1 MITENSSLKYLFG
14 LKVREL
20 RLQKKLSF
28 QELADASGMSVSY
41 LSEIEKGKKYPKGD
55 KIIHLAEALDASYD
69 YLVSLKVPKKI
80 EPVAKLLQS
89 KFLREFPLEMFGLD
103 PQKIIEMVSNAPEK
117 INAFLSTILQIA
129 RNYEMKQDLFY
140 QAALRS
146 YQEMHDNYFPEL
158 EQDVMDFR
166 RKYHLGRG
174 YAVSLEE
181 LEKTLSEAFG
191 IKVERDSLKH
201 YADLRHLRSFYLP
214 EKKQLLLNTQLT
226 SGQEKFLI
234 ARELAFQHL
243 KFKERP
249 QETPPQQTS
258 TFDELLNN
266 YKASYFSAALLME
279 KKAVIKDIR
288 HFANMEKYDQEVFLN
303 FLTKYDATPE
313 MLLQRLT
320 NILPK
325 YFGIHNLFFLRF
337 LGTDDFSR
345 YELTKELHL
354 SRFHNPHANQ
364 LNEHYC
370 RRWISIGIIKNLRS
384 QQKLK
389 KEEQVLTGV
398 QISKYHMTPNQYLC
412 IAIAKPNESNP
423 DESISVTI
431 GFLVDAQLKRN
442 INFLN
447 DPSLTTR
454 IVNTTCE
461 RCSITDCNVRMAPP
475 VIIEEQQK
483 ETAISEALKKIRGIA

>member
-1 MITENSSLKYLFG
+1 MITENSSLKYIFG

-20 RLQKKLSF
+20 RLQKNLSF
-28 QELADASGMSVSY
+28 QELSEASGLSVSY
-41 LSEIEKGKKYPKGD
+41 LSEIEKGKKYPKGE
-55 KIIHLAEALDASYD
+55 KIISLAHALDASYD

-89 KFLREFPLEMFGLD
+89 NFLREFPLEMFGLD

-117 INAFLSTILQIA
+117 ITAFLSTIMQIA
-129 RNYEMKQDLFY
+129 RNYEMRQDQFY

-146 YQEMHDNYFPEL
+146 YQEMNDNYFPEL
-158 EQDVMDFR
+158 EQAAVDFR
-166 RKYHLGRG
+166 KKHEMGRLPH
-174 YAVSLEE
+174 VRLETLEE
-181 LEKTLSEAFG
+181 LLLSYG
-191 IKVERDSLKH
+191 IRVDRERLTNH
-201 YADLRHLRSFYLP
+201 PELHHLRSFYKESRKLLMLGA
-214 EKKQLLLNTQLT
+214 QL
-226 SGQEKFLI
+226 SPAQEKFLI
-234 ARELAFQHL
+234 ARELAFQFL
-243 KFKERP
+243 ELKERP
-249 QETPPQQTS
+249 EETPPQDAS

-279 KKAVIKDIR
+279 KKEVIKDIR
-288 HFANMEKYDQEVFLN
+288 HFAGMSEYREEVFLD
-303 FLTKYDATPE
+303 FLSKYDATPE
-313 MLLQRLT
+313 MLMQRLT
-320 NILPK
+320 NILPR

-384 QQKLK
+384 QQKLSQS
-389 KEEQVLTGV
+389 EHVLTGV
-398 QISKYHMTPNQYLC
+398 QISKYWQTPNQYLC
-412 IAIAKPNESNP
+412 LAIAKPNESDP
-423 DESISVTI
+423 KESISVTI
-431 GFLVDAQLKRN
+431 GFLVDAQLRRN

-447 DPSLTTR
+447 DPNVASKT
-454 IVNTTCE
+454 VNTTCE

-475 VIIEEQQK
+475 SVIEREKKEE
-483 ETAISEALKKIRGIA
+483 AIHEALQKIRKNH

>member
-1 MITENSSLKYLFG
+1 MISENSSLKYLFG
-14 LKVREL
+14 LKIREL
-20 RLQKKLSF
+20 RLQKNLSF
-28 QELADASGMSVSY
+28 QELSEATGLSISY

-55 KIIHLAEALDASYD
+55 KIIQLADALDASYD

-89 KFLREFPLEMFGLD
+89 NFLREFPLEMFGLD

-129 RNYEMKQDLFY
+129 RNYEMKQEQFY

-158 EQDVMDFR
+158 EQQVMDFR
-166 RKYHLGRG
+166 RKYQIGRA
-174 YAVSLEE
+174 YQVSLEQLE
-181 LEKTLSEAFG
+181 QSLEKYFG
-191 IKVERDSLKH
+191 IALDREQFRQ
-201 YADLRHLRSFYLP
+201 YEALRHLRSFYLP
-214 EKKQLLLNTQLT
+214 EQKKLLLNSHLT
-226 SGQEKFLI
+226 RGQEKFLI
-234 ARELAFQHL
+234 ARELAFQYL
-243 KFKERP
+243 QYRERP
-249 QETPPQQTS
+249 LETPPQQTS

-279 KKAVIKDIR
+279 KKEVIKDIR
-288 HFANMEKYDQEVFLN
+288 HFAGMPRWREEVFLN
-303 FLTKYDATPE
+303 FLDKYDATPE
-313 MLLQRLT
+313 MLMQRLT

-384 QQKLK
+384 QQKLRQSR
-389 KEEQVLTGV
+389 QVLTGV
-398 QISKYHMTPNQYLC
+398 QISKYWMTPNQYLC

-423 DESISVTI
+423 EESISVTI

-447 DPSLTTR
+447 DPELTTR

-461 RCSITDCNVRMAPP
+461 RCSIPDCNVRTAPP
-475 VIIEEQQK
+475 VVIEQQQR
-483 ETAISEALKKIRGIA
+483 EEAIGAALQKIRKNQ

>member
-1 MITENSSLKYLFG
+1 MITENSSLRYLFG
-14 LKVREL
+14 LKVKEL

-28 QELADASGMSVSY
+28 QELAEASGMSISY

-55 KIIHLAEALDASYD
+55 KIIHLAKALDASYD

-80 EPVAKLLQS
+80 EPVANLLQS
-89 KFLREFPLEMFGLD
+89 NFIREFPLEMFGLD
-103 PQKIIEMVSNAPEK
+103 SQKIIEMVSNAPEK

-129 RNYEMKQDLFY
+129 RNYEMKQEQFY

-158 EQDVMDFR
+158 EQHVTDFR
-166 RKYHLGRG
+166 RKYAFGRG
-174 YAVSLEE
+174 YEVSLEK
-181 LEKTLSEAFG
+181 LESTLKHDFG
-191 IKVERDSLKH
+191 ITIKRDLLQDYPELK
-201 YADLRHLRSFYLP
+201 HLRSFYLP
-214 EKKQLLLNTQLT
+214 AKKELLLNTNLT
-226 SGQEKFLI
+226 SGQEKFLV
-234 ARELAFQHL
+234 ARELAFQYL
-243 KFKERP
+243 KYKDRP
-249 QETPPQQTS
+249 QETPPQQAS
-258 TFDELLNN
+258 TFEELLNN

-279 KKAVIKDIR
+279 KKEVIKDIR
-288 HFANMEKYDQEVFLN
+288 RFAGMSKWDDDMFLD
-303 FLTKYDATPE
+303 FLSKYDATPE

-370 RRWISIGIIKNLRS
+370 RRWISIGIIKKLRS
-384 QQKLK
+384 RQKLK
-389 KEEQVLTGV
+389 KQEQVLTGV
-398 QISKYHMTPNQYLC
+398 QISKYHQTPSQYLC
-412 IAIAKPNESNP
+412 IAIAKANETNP
-423 DESISVTI
+423 KESISVTI

-442 INFLN
+442 INLLN
-447 DPSLTTR
+447 DPDLTTR
-454 IVNTTCE
+454 TVNTTCE
-461 RCSITDCNVRMAPP
+461 RCAITDCEVRMAPP
-475 VIIEEQQK
+475 VIIEQQQK
-483 ETAISEALKKIRGIA
+483 EMAINDALKKIQEID

>member
-1 MITENSSLKYLFG
+1 MITENSSLRYLFG

-28 QELADASGMSVSY
+28 QELAEASGMSISY

-55 KIIHLAEALDASYD
+55 KIIHLAKALDASYD

-89 KFLREFPLEMFGLD
+89 NFIREFPLEMFGLD
-103 PQKIIEMVSNAPEK
+103 SQKIIEMVSQAPEK

-129 RNYEMKQDLFY
+129 RNYEMKQEQFY

-158 EQDVMDFR
+158 EQQVTDFR
-166 RKYHLGRG
+166 RKFQFGRSHVVG
-174 YAVSLEE
+174 MDKLEN
-181 LEKTLSEAFG
+181 TLTENFG
-191 IKVERDSLKH
+191 VQVNRDKLKQ
-201 YADLRHLRSFYLP
+201 YPQLKHLRSFFLP
-214 EKKQLLLNTQLT
+214 GRKELLLNSHLA

-234 ARELAFQHL
+234 ARELAFQYL
-243 KFKERP
+243 DFRDRP
-249 QETPPQQTS
+249 EETPPQQAS
-258 TFDELLNN
+258 TFEELLHN
-266 YKASYFSAALLME
+266 YKASYFAAALLME
-279 KKAVIKDIR
+279 KKEVIKDIR
-288 HFANMEKYDQEVFLN
+288 HFAAMSSWDENVFLD
-303 FLTKYDATPE
+303 FLEKYDATPE
-313 MLLQRLT
+313 MLMQRLT

-370 RRWISIGIIKNLRS
+370 RRWISIGIIKKLRS
-384 QQKLK
+384 SQKLRK
-389 KEEQVLTGV
+389 GARVLTGV
-398 QISKYHMTPNQYLC
+398 QISQYHQTPSQYLC
-412 IAIAKPNESNP
+412 IAIAKPNETNP
-423 DESISVTI
+423 NESISVTI
-431 GFLVDAQLKRN
+431 GFLVDAQLRRN
-442 INFLN
+442 INLLK
-447 DPSLTTR
+447 DPRLSSRT
-454 IVNTTCE
+454 VNTTCE
-461 RCSITDCNVRMAPP
+461 RCAITDCDVRMAPP
-475 VIIEEQQK
+475 VFIEEQQRT
-483 ETAISEALKKIRGIA
+483 ESIQQALKKIREID